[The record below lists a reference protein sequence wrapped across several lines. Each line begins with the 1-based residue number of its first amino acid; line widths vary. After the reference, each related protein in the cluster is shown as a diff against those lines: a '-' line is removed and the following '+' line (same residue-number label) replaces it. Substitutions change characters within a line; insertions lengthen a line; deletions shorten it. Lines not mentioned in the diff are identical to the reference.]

1 MGRKA
6 YEDLAKYIISARV
19 NASEYK
25 ELQKQAK
32 QENINI
38 SSLLRRSLGL
48 QVQTATIQE
57 CAEQATAHSAAN

>member
-25 ELQKQAK
+25 ELQKLAK
-32 QENINI
+32 KENINI

-57 CAEQATAHSAAN
+57 RIDQAAHTSAN